1 MSRTIDIRSIVEEN
15 PITEIRFADEY
26 RDGTAFRQADTMSQ
40 DGSAVRIVESGNRD
54 YVRVWNKA
62 HAQDMIAALEKA
74 IDLGWLK

>member
-26 RDGTAFRQADTMSQ
+26 RGGTAFRQADTMSP
-40 DGSAVRIVESGNRD
+40 DGEAVRIVESGNRD